1 MQSMRIKKYLMLIK
15 DALKSTL
22 TITNISDKIAL
33 ETYCGLWYIEHMIGT
48 TDRRLARLNDYD
60 KNSRLTLAE
69 QGDYFVLDIAAS
81 QTKALTKRVRVPI
94 IRAN

>member
-1 MQSMRIKKYLMLIK
+1 MRIKKYLMLIK

-48 TDRRLARLNDYD
+48 TDRRLARSNNYD
-60 KNSRLTLAE
+60 SRLTLAE